1 MQSKIQFFILILAVS
16 LVTISSLEFNFYRTE
31 DAPGLATVNFT
42 SFNGTLEWV
51 IAGGYMLMFVGMLA
65 EGAIIAAAASFAA
78 ALGYFNIWIVFILA
92 MLGDLVADF
101 GLYGVGYFSRIAVVE
116 NTGTDLVY
124 HKNA

>member
-31 DAPGLATVNFT
+31 GAPGLATVNFT